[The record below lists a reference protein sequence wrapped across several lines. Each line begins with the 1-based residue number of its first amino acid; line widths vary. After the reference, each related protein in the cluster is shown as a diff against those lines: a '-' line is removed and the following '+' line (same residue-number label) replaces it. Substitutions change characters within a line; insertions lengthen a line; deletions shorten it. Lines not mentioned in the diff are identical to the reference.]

1 MLRLSYAESEMMNL
15 HPNADILQVAIG
27 QEKGQDWKQKPG
39 VIPREDTGEAMR
51 NTLTFPQEFKRT

>member
-1 MLRLSYAESEMMNL
+1 MMNL
-15 HPNADILQVAIG
+15 YPNADILQVAIG
-27 QEKGQDWKQKPG
+27 REKGQDWKQKPG